1 MPRLVGGPGPAHGWP
16 KREDWV
22 AHSDR
27 AVREDLSSEAAPMD
41 KAPEDSSAREALQV
55 GAGLA
60 QADPPQ
66 PHIADGKVLPHEVV
80 QRNTAADDVPT
91 GVSRLEAD
99 IIVSCHR
106 SDGLRLDQCDFAPGS
121 RAGRIGPAGNE
132 VSVSLEPFPRNRTD
146 GLQRTHR
153 RLGLRGDVDGCYL
166 AAPFAGA
173 GHEQQNGLRDIIVRY
188 AASGTIASA
197 SISTS
202 MFGSI
207 SRLT

>member
-1 MPRLVGGPGPAHGWP
+1 MSRLGGTRPAHGWP
-16 KREDWV
+16 KREDWI
-22 AHSDR
+22 ADPDR
-27 AVREDLSSEAAPMD
+27 AVREDLSPEAAPVD
-41 KAPEDSSAREALQV
+41 EAREDSSAREAFQV
-55 GAGLA
+55 GARLA

-66 PHIADGKVLPHEVV
+66 PHIADGKVLPHEMV

-91 GVSRLEAD
+91 GVSRLNTD

-106 SDGLRLDQCDFAPGS
+106 GDGLRLDQCDFAPGS
-121 RAGRIGPAGNE
+121 RAVGIGPAGNE
-132 VSVSLEPFPRNRTD
+132 VSVSLEPFPCNRTD
-146 GLQRTHR
+146 GIQGTHR
-153 RLGLRGDVDGCYL
+153 RLGFRGDVDGGDL